1 MELPKVEI
9 DKETQKWKTA
19 LVVYEIGA
27 SPTIA
32 SLERF
37 IATKWSFTAKPKI
50 HIMMMGILSSNAL
63 ISKIEMKSYVLDLK
77 CPMLAYCYQNVD
89 FQF

>member
-9 DKETQKWKTA
+9 DKETEKWKNA
-19 LVVYEIGA
+19 LILCVIGA

-37 IATKWSFTAKPKI
+37 IASEWSFTAKHEI
-50 HIMMMGILSSNAL
+50 HYHNDG
-63 ISKIEMKSYVLDLK
+63 YF
-77 CPMLAYCYQNVD
+77 CPQMHL
-89 FQF
+89 FQ